1 MRRVLAQAA
10 RRWRGCRR
18 TRRKTL
24 ISTQVLDES
33 GQAGLARSARMSRA
47 TKGARVVRLAR
58 LLRLVRVVK
67 LFRLRAR
74 RVEDDDDDDDVAQP
88 SKVAKRLTE
97 LATRKIVILLL
108 LMVAVFPLFD
118 DPLGS
123 YWSVLRRCYRR
134 LGVQT
139 LHALRPTISE
149 DTTASD
155 YCLTDMDEFCSNL
168 RTYVS
173 KMGKVR
179 YLRVDGHDYDKY
191 LKSIYF
197 HRQGKGW
204 FQNQKS
210 TYNSGGGPRGKDS
223 LGFLCPRG

>member
-1 MRRVLAQAA
+1 
-10 RRWRGCRR
+10 
-18 TRRKTL
+18 
-24 ISTQVLDES
+24 
-33 GQAGLARSARMSRA
+33 MSRA

-74 RVEDDDDDDDVAQP
+74 RVEDDDDDDDVEQQP

-118 DPLGS
+118 DPLGATGAS
-123 YWSVLRRCYRR
+123 SDGSYRR

-155 YCLTDMDEFCSNL
+155 YCLTEMDEFCSNL
-168 RTYVS
+168 RNVCL
-173 KMGKVR
+173 K
-179 YLRVDGHDYDKY
+179 DG
-191 LKSIYF
+191 
-197 HRQGKGW
+197 QGAV
-204 FQNQKS
+204 
-210 TYNSGGGPRGKDS
+210 P
-223 LGFLCPRG
+223 

>member
-1 MRRVLAQAA
+1 M
-10 RRWRGCRR
+10 
-18 TRRKTL
+18 
-24 ISTQVLDES
+24 
-33 GQAGLARSARMSRA
+33 
-47 TKGARVVRLAR
+47 VRLAR

-67 LFRLRAR
+67 LFRLRAQR
-74 RVEDDDDDDDVAQP
+74 IEDDDDDDDVEQQP

-97 LATRKIVILLL
+97 LATRKIVI
-108 LMVAVFPLFD
+108 VAVDGRSFPCSTI
-118 DPLGS
+118 PLGATGAS
-123 YWSVLRRCYRR
+123 SDGSYRR

-155 YCLTDMDEFCSNL
+155 YCLTEMDEFCSNL

-179 YLRVDGHDYDKY
+179 YLRVDGDCDKY

-204 FQNQKS
+204 FQNQNRHIPVEEAREEDS
-210 TYNSGGGPRGKDS
+210 RLSRPRG
-223 LGFLCPRG
+223 